1 MILWVGWVVI
11 LSGDSLPGAGWSKV
25 ASFPYLGLQLGWPL
39 WLGPAFMRLSS
50 SWRLARLTHMTV
62 KSEGWRVPSSRQGR
76 ATFFQVSVGH
86 MFTKVPSAKPDS
98 RFHRFHGILVEFYL
112 QIPHCRGV
120 RRKCVAIFCHLSHR
134 LRLLWRWNIGDRCE
148 SVMKIRSGPVRRS
161 NASQSI
167 VGINI

>member
-11 LSGDSLPGAGWSKV
+11 LGGNGLPGAGCSKV

-39 WLGPAFMRLSS
+39 WLGPSFMRLSF
-50 SWRLARLTHMTV
+50 SWRLAGLIHMVVTDEGFLAADKEGQPFF
-62 KSEGWRVPSSRQGR
+62 KS
-76 ATFFQVSVGH
+76 
-86 MFTKVPSAKPDS
+86 
-98 RFHRFHGILVEFYL
+98 LL
-112 QIPHCRGV
+112 
-120 RRKCVAIFCHLSHR
+120 AICLPRSHR
-134 LRLLWRWNIGDRCE
+134 PSQIQNSIESMESWWNFTCKSHIVKGWEENVWPFFAIYHISWDYCEGNIGDRCE